1 MQAQVSMIALMV
13 FSLCVSSCRQSSEA
27 EASPT
32 KTANKADL
40 NAPVAIVGDTTIT
53 LGEFQDQ
60 INRQSP
66 YVRARYTTIEQK
78 KEFLNNLIRFEVLAK
93 EARAKGYD
101 KNPDVVRAMKQVMI
115 QKLMKSKF
123 EKTFSPED
131 VSDADIKRFYEANPE
146 DFNKPEEVRVSAIV
160 VKGQRSANE
169 VAALAKG
176 PKGSTNNGFRE
187 LVDLYSADEDTKLRG
202 GDLRYFASDNDE
214 IPKAVRRAGFAMT
227 SIGDVSGP
235 IKVSKNLYYVI
246 KQTGHRGAI
255 KKELETVKRQ
265 IQNQLFRK
273 KRSKAQKDF
282 IEELRSKSDIK
293 VFDKALSKIKI
304 APDTTSSIPAPSP
317 NLPAFSPKEN
327 SSTPSPETP

>member
-1 MQAQVSMIALMV
+1 
-13 FSLCVSSCRQSSEA
+13 
-27 EASPT
+27 
-32 KTANKADL
+32 
-40 NAPVAIVGDTTIT
+40 
-53 LGEFQDQ
+53 
-60 INRQSP
+60 
-66 YVRARYTTIEQK
+66 
-78 KEFLNNLIRFEVLAK
+78 
-93 EARAKGYD
+93 
-101 KNPDVVRAMKQVMI
+101 MKQVMI

-131 VSDADIKRFYEANPE
+131 ITDVDIKRYYDEHPE

-176 PKGSTNNGFRE
+176 PKGSTNNGFRA

-202 GDLRYFASDNDE
+202 GDLRYFAINNEE
-214 IPKAVRRAGFAMT
+214 IPKAVRRAGFAMKA
-227 SIGDVSGP
+227 IGEVAGP

-246 KQTGHRGAI
+246 KQTGHRGAV

-282 IEELRSKSDIK
+282 IEELKTKSDVKI
-293 VFDKALSKIKI
+293 FDKALNKIKI
-304 APDTTSSIPAPSP
+304 APDTTSALSMPDPH
-317 NLPAFSPKEN
+317 LPAFGTHDY
-327 SSTPSPETP
+327 SSNPSEKTP